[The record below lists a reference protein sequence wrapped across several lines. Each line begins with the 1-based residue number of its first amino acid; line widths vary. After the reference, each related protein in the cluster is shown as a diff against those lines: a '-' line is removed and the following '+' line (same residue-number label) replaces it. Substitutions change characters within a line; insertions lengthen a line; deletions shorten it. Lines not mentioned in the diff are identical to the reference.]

1 MKVLD
6 TIDFFGHHLI
16 KATHKTTLEVT
27 KEEGLSPRGDCII
40 GVRAN
45 KSCWDL
51 DSRLK
56 MLMANEIPVRNTIQ
70 VNDLSFNINAMGNPS
85 LMLTDKR
92 DVVIR
97 KSDYIC
103 PRTLAIRSNKAAIDM
118 PRLMILML
126 KRNDAKGIMSI
137 SVDQNLKPSS
147 PIKGTNMQPH
157 TS

>member
-1 MKVLD
+1 MKLFDV
-6 TIDFFGHHLI
+6 IDFFGHPLI
-16 KATHKTTLEVT
+16 KATHRTTLEIT
-27 KEEGLSPRGDCII
+27 KEEGLSSRGDCII
-40 GVRAN
+40 GVKAN

-56 MLMANEIPVRNTIQ
+56 MLMSNEIPVRITIQ
-70 VNDLSFNINAMGNPS
+70 VGNLSFDINAMGNPS
-85 LMLTDKR
+85 LTLTDKK

-103 PRTLAIRSNKAAIDM
+103 SRTLAIRSDKAAIDV
-118 PRLMILML
+118 PRCMILML
-126 KRNDAKGIMSI
+126 KRNDAKGIMLI